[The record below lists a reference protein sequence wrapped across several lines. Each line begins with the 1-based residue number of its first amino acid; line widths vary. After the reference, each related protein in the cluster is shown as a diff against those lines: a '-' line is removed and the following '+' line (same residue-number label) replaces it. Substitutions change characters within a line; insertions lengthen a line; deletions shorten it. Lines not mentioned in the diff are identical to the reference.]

1 MRLIRLY
8 TDEPLNEG
16 SSVLIKNESFHYLA
30 KVLKAK
36 KNQKVTLFN
45 NDGYDY
51 QGFIKN
57 IADKIIKKYAEP
69 KKNFVFVDF
78 KIIYFNFI
86 Y

>member
-45 NDGYDY
+45 
-51 QGFIKN
+51 
-57 IADKIIKKYAEP
+57 KIQKSEGKSTTI
-69 KKNFVFVDF
+69 
-78 KIIYFNFI
+78 
-86 Y
+86 